1 MATKLKGLRL
11 NELSLVD
18 SPANKSSTVTIFKR
32 KEDEDMSDI
41 TKKAHDDAI
50 AALVA
55 KHTADQAV
63 LTEKIAKLEADSAE
77 AIAKAKMTDDE
88 KEYCDGMKDEKEKK
102 KFLAKSADE
111 RKAEIAK
118 FKGVDETVTVSGVTI
133 KKSAV
138 GDATF
143 TILKAQAKQIEDNAV
158 EIAKANEA
166 REIAQ
171 IEKRVDSE
179 FKNVVGKTDVKA
191 KLFRHVAKAD
201 KEVVDAF
208 EAIMKSTEALVLKA
222 FDTVGHGNGKPE
234 SIRKGERVFLEKVS
248 AIQVRDKLTK
258 HQAMSKAR
266 EEFPEEF
273 AEYQNAGSA

>member
-1 MATKLKGLRL
+1 MATKLKQLKL

-55 KHTADQAV
+55 KHKEDTDALAAKV
-63 LTEKIAKLEADSAE
+63 TKLEAAAAE
-77 AIAKAKMTDDE
+77 AIEKSKMSDDE
-88 KEYCDGMKDEKEKK
+88 KEHCEGMKDEEKK
-102 KFLAKSADE
+102 KFLAKSAAE
-111 RKAEIAK
+111 RKADIVKAK
-118 FKGVDETVTVSGVTI
+118 GADESVTVSGVTI

-138 GDATF
+138 GAATF
-143 TILKAQAKQIEDNAV
+143 DILKAQSEQIEKNRVDL
-158 EIAKANEA
+158 EKANEA
-166 REIAQ
+166 REVAV
-171 IEKRVDSE
+171 IEKRVDAE

-201 KEVVDAF
+201 QDVRDAF

-222 FDTVGHGNGKPE
+222 FDSVGHGNGKPE
-234 SIRKGERVFLEKVS
+234 SVKKGERVFLAKVS
-248 AIQVRDKLTK
+248 EVQARDKITK

-266 EEFPEEF
+266 EEFPDEF
-273 AEYQNAGSA
+273 KAYQEAGAE